1 VRKLGWRTRL
11 LKTYRHRIFP
21 RIKKIRGAHF
31 THRKLSKLA
40 EKEFELIDKEPDS
53 VFDREWDNLII
64 LDACRHDVYEKVTG
78 RDVEK
83 RITLG
88 SSSMEFTKK
97 NFAERDFSDI
107 VYVTANGFLTDE
119 LMEDLIGR
127 SGIFHEK
134 FNTVKTDWDKEKGT
148 VMPEPVVRDA
158 KTAENLFPDKKK
170 IIHFLQPHHP
180 FIGKEFG
187 DRMRDPIN
195 PEDHT
200 TAYDLAER
208 GKLDGEEIR
217 EAYKENLGIVLE
229 KAQELAEE
237 LEGKTVITA
246 DHGDLIGEN
255 ELFGH
260 YLAESKIKQLREVPW
275 DVFN

>member
-1 VRKLGWRTRL
+1 
-11 LKTYRHRIFP
+11 
-21 RIKKIRGAHF
+21 
-31 THRKLSKLA
+31 
-40 EKEFELIDKEPDS
+40 
-53 VFDREWDNLII
+53 
-64 LDACRHDVYEKVTG
+64 
-78 RDVEK
+78 
-83 RITLG
+83 
-88 SSSMEFTKK
+88 
-97 NFAERDFSDI
+97 
-107 VYVTANGFLTDE
+107 
-119 LMEDLIGR
+119 MEDLIGR

-195 PEDHT
+195 PEDHA